1 MTNYIIT
8 TKDDLTDESVSE
20 ILKIVANGIRN
31 EEMTEMM
38 DGTLQLNT
46 IYGLVWLQKEV
57 I

>member
-38 DGTLQLNT
+38 DGTLQLYT